1 MQGHGLLSC
10 MHSSCWSHSRVC
22 VCVCVHLCTA
32 VRRLTLCNVFLESL
46 CVEVEGPGL
55 LHSRTAASSDCF
67 LEASLVTWS
76 EAEKRVYERF
86 ISS

>member
-1 MQGHGLLSC
+1 MV
-10 MHSSCWSHSRVC
+10 SSHACTQVAGATVER

-55 LHSRTAASSDCF
+55 FHSRTAASSDCF